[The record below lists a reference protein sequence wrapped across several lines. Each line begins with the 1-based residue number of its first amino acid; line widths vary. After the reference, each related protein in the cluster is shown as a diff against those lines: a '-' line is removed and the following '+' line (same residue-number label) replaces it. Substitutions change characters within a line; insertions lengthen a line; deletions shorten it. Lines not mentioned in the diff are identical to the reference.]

1 MNYNTTKHISFF
13 YLLFILNIIFLSII
27 SISLYKLLCRPDL
40 DIFYTRSD
48 DSYLSFS
55 TFYNIQYN
63 SMEMLSSFTGFQT
76 DNFFLTVTKL
86 SFLKSFLFYE
96 TKFMNL
102 FYYLDYIGDYFSSVV
117 FSKFNEI
124 VEVKFFTKVNSFTH
138 VDFFCLQDSIFLVS
152 NDTTLIFF
160 RIITPDNQDIS
171 CIVVF
176 LISPSSLTPALTKLQ
191 CFCFDNLH
199 ISSRESID
207 LPVIFSIDFNLIPFF
222 SKKLNILFFYLLLE
236 K

>member
-1 MNYNTTKHISFF
+1 MNYSNHRHISFF

-48 DSYLSFS
+48 DSYLLFS
-55 TFYNIQYN
+55 VFYNVQYN
-63 SMEMLSSFTGFQT
+63 SMETLTVFTGFKT
-76 DNFFLTVTKL
+76 DNFFLAVLKL
-86 SFLKSFLFYE
+86 PFLKSFTFYE
-96 TKFMNL
+96 TQFMNF
-102 FYYLDYIGDYFSSVV
+102 FYYINYTGEYFSSVV

-138 VDFFCLQDSIFLVS
+138 VEFFCLQDSIFLVS
-152 NDTTLIFF
+152 NDTTLVFF